1 MKIDTKRKGDRPET
15 VSQAKNW
22 ETVKGRYIREGLCN
36 GCAGQAAYGH
46 QLAFTR
52 IQAPCLADRGRVLSE
67 TLIKQQGTRGQL
79 WLNGH
84 WHPVAED

>member
-1 MKIDTKRKGDRPET
+1 MKTEVRKGDKPET
-15 VSQAKNW
+15 LSQATNW
-22 ETVKGRYIREGLCN
+22 ETVKGRYIREGLCI

-46 QLAFTR
+46 QMSFLR
-52 IQAPCLADRGRVLSE
+52 IKAPCPADRGRVMSDR
-67 TLIKQQGTRGQL
+67 LIRQNGNRGQL